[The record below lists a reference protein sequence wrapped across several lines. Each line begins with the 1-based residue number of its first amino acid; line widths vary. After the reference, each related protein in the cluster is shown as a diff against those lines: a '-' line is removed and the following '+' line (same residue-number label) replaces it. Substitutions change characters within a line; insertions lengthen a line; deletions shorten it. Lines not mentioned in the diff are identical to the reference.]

1 MNVQEFEESLES
13 IMEKLAKS
21 DEPLLVDSPKGNVV
35 VLSESSYRSMKET
48 LYLMS
53 QPGVREELLKSKD
66 VDPNECV
73 EYDPS
78 KRWRRKRTSLVYK
91 RSKNL

>member
-1 MNVQEFEESLES
+1 MLKMNVQEFEESLES

-53 QPGVREELLKSKD
+53 QPGLREELMRNKD
-66 VDPNECV
+66 ADPSEFAA
-73 EYDPS
+73 YDPS
-78 KRWRRKRTSLVYK
+78 KKW
-91 RSKNL
+91 

>member
-1 MNVQEFEESLES
+1 MLKMNVQEFEENLES
-13 IMEKLAKS
+13 IVENIAKGE
-21 DEPLLVDSPKGNVV
+21 EPSLVTSPNGNVV

-78 KRWRRKRTSLVYK
+78 KKW
-91 RSKNL
+91 

>member
-1 MNVQEFEESLES
+1 MTKMDITEFGKNLD
-13 IMEKLAKS
+13 IIVKNLAKS
-21 DEPLLVDSPKGNVV
+21 DESLLVDSPKGNVV
-35 VLSESSYRSMKET
+35 VLSESTYRSMKET

-78 KRWRRKRTSLVYK
+78 KRW
-91 RSKNL
+91 

>member
-1 MNVQEFEESLES
+1 MLKMNVQEFEESLES

-53 QPGVREELLKSKD
+53 QPGLREELMSNKD
-66 VDPNECV
+66 ADPSEFAA
-73 EYDPS
+73 YDPS
-78 KRWRRKRTSLVYK
+78 KKW
-91 RSKNL
+91 

>member
-1 MNVQEFEESLES
+1 MLKMNVQEFEESLES

-53 QPGVREELLKSKD
+53 QPGVREELLKSKG
-66 VDPNECV
+66 VDPSEFAV
-73 EYDPS
+73 YDPS
-78 KRWRRKRTSLVYK
+78 KKW
-91 RSKNL
+91 

>member
-1 MNVQEFEESLES
+1 MTKMDITEFGKNLD
-13 IMEKLAKS
+13 IIVKNLAKS
-21 DEPLLVDSPKGNVV
+21 DESLLVDSPNGNVV
-35 VLSESSYRSMKET
+35 VLSESCYRSMKET

-53 QPGVREELLKSKD
+53 QPGVREELLKSKN

-78 KRWRRKRTSLVYK
+78 KRW
-91 RSKNL
+91 

>member
-1 MNVQEFEESLES
+1 MLKMNVQEFEESLES

-78 KRWRRKRTSLVYK
+78 KRW
-91 RSKNL
+91 

>member
-1 MNVQEFEESLES
+1 MLKMNVQEFEESLEF
-13 IMEKLAKS
+13 ITEKLAKS
-21 DEPLLVDSPKGNVV
+21 DEPLLVDSPNGNVV

-66 VDPNECV
+66 VDPSECV

-78 KRWRRKRTSLVYK
+78 KRW
-91 RSKNL
+91 